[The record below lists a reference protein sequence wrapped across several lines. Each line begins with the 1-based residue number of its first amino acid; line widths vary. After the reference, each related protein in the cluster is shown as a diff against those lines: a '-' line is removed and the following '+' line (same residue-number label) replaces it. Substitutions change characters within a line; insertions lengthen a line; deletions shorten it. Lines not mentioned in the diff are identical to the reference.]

1 MLYLRLL
8 IFLKIASKIY
18 TEQRMT
24 AVAVGKRERSIEVAM
39 EKERGAQW
47 DYHSVSV

>member
-1 MLYLRLL
+1 
-8 IFLKIASKIY
+8 
-18 TEQRMT
+18 MT